1 MIMMMQI
8 SRPKLHYIA
17 ILAMRVQEDR
27 SHRLIPANHYG
38 DAEDDAAAADAD
50 DDDT

>member
-1 MIMMMQI
+1 M
-8 SRPKLHYIA
+8 A

-38 DAEDDAAAADAD
+38 DADDDEAAAATADADAD

>member
-1 MIMMMQI
+1 M
-8 SRPKLHYIA
+8 A

-27 SHRLIPANHYG
+27 SHSRLIPANDYG
-38 DAEDDAAAADAD
+38 DAEDDTAAAAAAAADAD